1 MTHEQRKAYNAE
13 KQRLYR
19 ELQRG
24 KPAREYK
31 KTESYRIG
39 FMSIEVIMKQAGH
52 CGYCGILLSH
62 PWHDAHPL
70 VGCERYIKEYHS
82 TRKQES

>member
-1 MTHEQRKAYNAE
+1 MNRREYLTLKARE
-13 KQRLYR
+13 YR
-19 ELQRG
+19 EKQRG
-24 KPAREYK
+24 KPARPYK
-31 KTESYRIG
+31 KTENYQIG

-70 VGCERYIKEYHS
+70 VGCEKYIKEYHS